1 MRLIDADGIEGF
13 ASHYTEFDG
22 KPLTEREKDL
32 VKNVCGKISAMMPT
46 AYDIDRVIEQLEK
59 KKEKFIYYSK
69 NADARLRE
77 YCRAAAKVVSY
88 SIDIVKAGGMNES
101 QTDPF

>member
-13 ASHYTEFDG
+13 ASHYSEFDG

-46 AYDIDRVIEQLEK
+46 AYDQGRVIRQLEERFCCSECIAEIREKGVKETCRNCTTYDVK
-59 KKEKFIYYSK
+59 K
-69 NADARLRE
+69 
-77 YCRAAAKVVSY
+77 
-88 SIDIVKAGGMNES
+88 IVKAGGINGS
-101 QTDPF
+101 QTDLF

>member
-22 KPLTEREKDL
+22 KPLTGREKDL

-46 AYDIDRVIEQLEK
+46 AYAQGRVIRQLEERFCCSECITEIREKGVEETCRNCPTYDVK
-59 KKEKFIYYSK
+59 K
-69 NADARLRE
+69 
-77 YCRAAAKVVSY
+77 
-88 SIDIVKAGGMNES
+88 IVKAGGMNES